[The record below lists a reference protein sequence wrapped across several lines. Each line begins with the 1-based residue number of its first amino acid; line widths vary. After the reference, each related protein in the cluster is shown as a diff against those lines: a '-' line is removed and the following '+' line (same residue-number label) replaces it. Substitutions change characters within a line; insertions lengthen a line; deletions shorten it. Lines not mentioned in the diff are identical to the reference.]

1 MKSES
6 KNRLKM
12 INLISWDGIKGGEG
26 GEGKDRERKWKII
39 LIVLL
44 KKKEME

>member
-1 MKSES
+1 
-6 KNRLKM
+6 M
-12 INLISWDGIKGGEG
+12 INLIKWDGIKGEG

-44 KKKEME
+44 KKEEME

>member
-1 MKSES
+1 M
-6 KNRLKM
+6 NRRSVEDDKF
-12 INLISWDGIKGGEG
+12 NKVGWNKGGEG

>member
-1 MKSES
+1 M
-6 KNRLKM
+6 NRRSVEDDKFNKLGW
-12 INLISWDGIKGGEG
+12 NKGGE